1 MDRQNFISRRG
12 KIKLLTYKQMKK
24 LNIKDKIVYLNCLLG
39 INYPDDA
46 VYSRVEELDY
56 LVREDDILK

>member
-46 VYSRVEELDY
+46 VYSRVEELNY

>member
-24 LNIKDKIVYLNCLLG
+24 LNIKDKIVYLNCLLV

-46 VYSRVEELDY
+46 IYSRVEELDY

>member
-12 KIKLLTYKQMKK
+12 KIKLLTYKQMKE
-24 LNIKDKIVYLNCLLG
+24 LNIKDKIVYLNSLLN
-39 INYPDDA
+39 INYPSDA
-46 VYSRVEELDY
+46 IYSRVEELDY